1 MDVEIDSK
9 VTISKHK
16 WSNTNTNTSKEL
28 KKREW
33 GQITDLL
40 PSSDDKEVRI
50 WVNTKP
56 NPVW

>member
-1 MDVEIDSK
+1 MDVEIDSE

-16 WSNTNTNTSKEL
+16 WSNTNTSTSKGL

-33 GQITDLL
+33 GQITDLP